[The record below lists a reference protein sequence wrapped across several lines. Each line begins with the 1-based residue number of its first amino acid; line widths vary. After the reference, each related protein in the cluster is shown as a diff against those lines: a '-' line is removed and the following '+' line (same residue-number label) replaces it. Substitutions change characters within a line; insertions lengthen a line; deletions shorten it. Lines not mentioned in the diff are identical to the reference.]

1 MKLRGTMSIDHK
13 GHLLIGGCDTVE
25 LAHQYGT
32 PLYVID
38 EAALRQKAREYRR
51 AFSHYMPGS
60 EVIYA
65 GKALLTSAICRIIDD
80 EQLSLD
86 VVSGGELYTALSA
99 DFPPERIYF
108 HGNNKSPSELAMAI
122 THRVGRVVVDNLHEL
137 KLLQETAYAL
147 GAEVKILMRITPG
160 IETNTHAYIQT
171 GQFDSKF
178 GFPLG
183 TKETIAAIE
192 CAARRMPNIR
202 LMGLHCHIGSQIMD
216 LRTLGLAA
224 EYMVRFMAGLRDQ
237 LGLELAELDLGG
249 GLGIRYY
256 GDEEPP
262 EPEEYARTISKTVI
276 SLCRQLNLPIP
287 KVMVE
292 PGRSIVGEAGTTLYT
307 VGAVKDIPN
316 IRRYVAVDGGM
327 ADNPRVALYQAVYE
341 ACLAN
346 KAAEQPTEL
355 VTIAGKCCESG
366 DILIKDIMLPSVEP
380 GDILAVFSTGAYNY
394 SMASNYNHL
403 PRPAMITVYRGISEI
418 IVERETYADL
428 VRLDRIP
435 PRLAASRKTAA
446 GNMQSAASR

>member
-1 MKLRGTMSIDHK
+1 MKLRGTMGIDQR

-25 LAHQYGT
+25 LAHRYGT

-38 EAALRQKAREYRR
+38 EALLRQKAREYRR

-65 GKALLTSAICRIIDD
+65 GKALLTSAICRIIDE

-108 HGNNKSPSELAMAI
+108 HGNNKSPSELAMAV
-122 THRVGRVVVDNLHEL
+122 THRVSRIVVDSFHEL
-137 KLLQETAYAL
+137 KLLQEIAHAQ
-147 GAEVKILMRITPG
+147 GAVVEILMRITPG
-160 IETNTHAYIQT
+160 VETNTHSYIQT

-183 TKETIAAIE
+183 TEETMAAVE
-192 CAARRMPNIR
+192 SAARRMPNIR

-216 LRTLGLAA
+216 LRSFQLAA
-224 EYMVRFMAGLRDQ
+224 EYMVRFMVELRDK
-237 LGLELAELDLGG
+237 LGLELDELDLGG
-249 GLGIRYY
+249 GLGIWYR
-256 GDEEPP
+256 GDDEPP
-262 EPEEYARTISKTVI
+262 RPEDHARIISQTVT
-276 SLCRQLNLPIP
+276 SLCSELDLPIP
-287 KVMVE
+287 KIMIE

-316 IRRYVAVDGGM
+316 VRRYVAVDGGM
-327 ADNPRVALYQAVYE
+327 TDNPRVTLYQAVYE

-346 KAAEQPTEL
+346 KAAEEPKEL

-366 DILIKDIMLPSVEP
+366 DVLIKDIMLPPVEP

-403 PRPAMITVYRGISEI
+403 PRPAMITVYRGMSEI

-428 VRLDRIP
+428 IRLDRIP
-435 PRLAASRKTAA
+435 PRLAASSKSAA
-446 GNMQSAASR
+446 GNTKSAAAR